1 MNRAEYDRYVA
12 DFNAR
17 DYAAVL
23 SRFADAFELHFA
35 GYVFRTREQVLDF
48 YTFFH
53 RHVEEHVNV
62 HRFVADPDTVAL
74 EADVV
79 LHALDDLTP
88 AMLAERGFDRLVSL
102 RRGETVTIPQ
112 FIHYHLENGKIVRAL
127 CAVCDLP
134 RT

>member
-35 GYVFRTREQVLDF
+35 GYVFRTRE
-48 YTFFH
+48 H
-53 RHVEEHVNV
+53 RPVEEHVNV
-62 HRFVADPDTVAL
+62 HRVVADPDTVAL